1 MLTDKKEIKNSV
13 AKKPDLV
20 IDFHVHIINEYVQK
34 ESAGKTII
42 TGFGTQPAP
51 KSTRGPRTRELTI
64 PEVQIEEMDRDGV
77 DINVLTAATIMQT
90 TTWADPA
97 KELELCQLSND
108 TVASWV
114 AKYPKRFIGSFI
126 LPLQDMRLSMAE
138 FERCVSQLGMPVVQ
152 LPACAKGAYM
162 GEPEFHELWAAIYE
176 KKLTAMIHPDGTRD
190 LWFQKFRLWNSLGQP
205 IEEAKVI
212 ASLIYEGILERYPGV
227 KVVISHGGGMLPHY
241 MGRLDRNVHNMPDS
255 MVNISK
261 KPSEYLR
268 HLYFDSCV
276 YTTEILEA
284 LVKKVGADRVILGS
298 DYPVGD
304 PDRVGFLRT
313 PSNVSD
319 EDFALM
325 AGDTAAQLLGLTA
338 QGRKS
343 SAKA

>member
-1 MLTDKKEIKNSV
+1 
-13 AKKPDLV
+13 
-20 IDFHVHIINEYVQK
+20 
-34 ESAGKTII
+34 
-42 TGFGTQPAP
+42 
-51 KSTRGPRTRELTI
+51 
-64 PEVQIEEMDRDGV
+64 MDRDGV

-90 TTWADPA
+90 TSWAEPS
-97 KELELCQLSND
+97 KELELCRRTND

-126 LPLQDMRLSMAE
+126 LPLQDTRLAMME
-138 FERCVSQLGMPVVQ
+138 FERCVSQHRMQVVQ
-152 LPACAKGAYM
+152 LPSNAKGIYM

-176 KKLTAMIHPDGTRD
+176 KNMTAMIHPDGTRD

-212 ASLIYEGILERYPGV
+212 ASLIYEGILERYPGL
-227 KVVISHGGGMLPHY
+227 KIVVSHGGGMLPHY
-241 MGRLDRNVHNMPDS
+241 MGRMDRNVHNMPDS

-268 HLYFDSCV
+268 HLYFDTCV
-276 YTTEILEA
+276 YTTDILEA
-284 LVKKVGADRVILGS
+284 LIKKVGADRVILGS

-313 PSNVSD
+313 ASNISA
-319 EDFALM
+319 EDFTLM

-338 QGRKS
+338 KHEKR